1 MNEVY
6 PDPDLERENY
16 EEPIQPSQ
24 LFQSFGSFSSI
35 PGGSSEGPD
44 IFQLLSSF
52 QNGPGTSFG
61 AGFSASTSPTTPQP
75 IKPETPLVKLL
86 KTKVHIVLMAIT
98 VYLLFATNNQF
109 YTSHNVFLLLLIW
122 EMAEVLL
129 LKTYEKKTNL
139 IGMVFLLGGVQQRH
153 TTAFFKVFETLHKI
167 LKDVA
172 IFIFFFV
179 GSHILWEKFY
189 FGKSFEV
196 ILGNFEILKD
206 L

>member
-16 EEPIQPSQ
+16 EEIVQPSQ
-24 LFQSFGSFSSI
+24 IFQSFGNFSSI

-44 IFQLLSSF
+44 IFQLLNSF
-52 QNGPGTSFG
+52 QNGSGSSFG
-61 AGFSASTSPTTPQP
+61 AGFAASTSPPTQQP
-75 IKPETPLVKLL
+75 IKPETPLVKIL
-86 KTKVHIVLMAIT
+86 KTKVHIVFMAIT

-129 LKTYEKKTNL
+129 LKTYEQKTNL

-153 TTAFFKVFETLHKI
+153 TTAFFKIFQTLHKI

-179 GSHILWEKFY
+179 GCHILWEKFY
-189 FGKSFEV
+189 FGKNFEV
-196 ILGNFEILKD
+196 IFGNFEILKD

>member
-16 EEPIQPSQ
+16 EEIVQPSQ
-24 LFQSFGSFSSI
+24 IFQSFGNFSSTR
-35 PGGSSEGPD
+35 GGSAEGPD
-44 IFQLLSSF
+44 IFQLLNSF
-52 QNGPGTSFG
+52 QNGSGSTFG
-61 AGFSASTSPTTPQP
+61 AGFSAPTSPTTPQP
-75 IKPETPLVKLL
+75 NKPETPLVKFL
-86 KTKVHIVLMAIT
+86 KTKVHIVIMAIS

-122 EMAEVLL
+122 EMAEVFL

-153 TTAFFKVFETLHKI
+153 TTAFFKIFETLHKI

-189 FGKSFEV
+189 FGKNFEV